1 MQDYTVLRELA
12 GSIGTVFLVLS
23 FAGFVLFA
31 LRPGSR
37 GVHRDTADIPFRH
50 DDRPAADADAQAAHA
65 REPRQ

>member
-23 FAGFVLFA
+23 FLGFVLFA

-37 GVHRDTADIPFRH
+37 RVHRDTAEIPFRH
-50 DDRPAADADAQAAHA
+50 DDKPASDATTAAAHPG
-65 REPRQ
+65 EPRP